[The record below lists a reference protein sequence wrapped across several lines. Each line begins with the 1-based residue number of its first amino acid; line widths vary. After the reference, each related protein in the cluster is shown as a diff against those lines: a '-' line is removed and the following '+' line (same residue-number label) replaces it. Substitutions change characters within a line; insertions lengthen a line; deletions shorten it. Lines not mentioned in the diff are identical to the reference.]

1 MRTHGQIQYINISV
15 EYNILQISGNSQKE
29 VNMTEEYNADEII
42 ERFQKFERTS
52 YDKFKDLFDQIKLD
66 RKFISGDQSDT
77 LDHTLTDASIGEGVP
92 LMSLNVV
99 KNVIRTVVNT
109 YLPNTYKWQYS
120 TGQSVDA
127 QLNTAA
133 EQFLSDADNSTA
145 TVEALSNS
153 VGTALGVLVFSNDY
167 DIDGSIKPVL
177 YSIPDVTNVRLDP
190 HASKLNFADATKAA
204 IVELKSKEWFKT
216 NYGIEYMNEYYKP
229 LIDTSEEYDRK
240 TLMPMVTYYEK
251 EDNQVIC
258 YKLAGSELLEEPQ
271 ILPYSYIPVVPVF
284 GESDWASASK
294 QSWTGITT
302 LMRPIQ
308 RMINYAYRQ
317 IIIRAS
323 KVPKNTWVGG
333 DEALQGREKYWQNSE
348 RNLNPIRIYNEYSK
362 DHQRKLDPPHRED
375 NQIIFNDVSELMDK
389 SLQMTNTIVGIPAI
403 GLESQV
409 ERTATEVLVNQ
420 KTFNNNVR
428 NYIYHLKYSM
438 QLIGLIFAEELYKQ
452 QLYGKIKVSVIAGP
466 DDAMSKQEAR
476 VQLSA
481 YSSLITSEEDKRK
494 LLMAQCAIEND
505 NPYINGFVNSLQPQ
519 PTQGEIQAQQMVEQ
533 ANMEIK
539 SRDAQLLELQK
550 QLNDLQLQ
558 QQLQAYSVE
567 QQILLNNQKFE
578 HDKEMKLLDA
588 QLTANDPA
596 EMVKTKAEI
605 DKAQMSVEKEAIS
618 LRKEQIKALNQ
629 GV

>member
-1 MRTHGQIQYINISV
+1 M
-15 EYNILQISGNSQKE
+15 EKDE
-29 VNMTEEYNADEII
+29 VKIDELI
-42 ERFQKFERTS
+42 ERFKKFERNS
-52 YDKFKDLFDQIKLD
+52 HDKFKDLYDQIKLD
-66 RKFISGDQSDT
+66 RKFISGDQCDD

-99 KNVIRTVVNT
+99 KNAIRTVVNT
-109 YLPNTYKWQYS
+109 YLPNTYKWQY
-120 TGQSVDA
+120 TNGQGVDA
-127 QLNTAA
+127 NLNTIAD
-133 EQFLSDADNSTA
+133 QFLSDADNSTA
-145 TVEALSNS
+145 TVEALSNA

-190 HASKLNFADATKAA
+190 NASKLNFADATKAA
-204 IVELKSKEWFKT
+204 IVELKSKDWFKA
-216 NYGIEYMNEYYKP
+216 NYGIDYINEYYKP
-229 LIDTSEEYDRK
+229 LIDISEDYDRK
-240 TLMPMVTYYEK
+240 SLMPLVTYYEK

-258 YKLAGSELLEEPQ
+258 YKLAGSELLEDPQ
-271 ILPYSYIPVVPVF
+271 VLPYSYIPVVPVF
-284 GESDWASASK
+284 GESDWANASK

-302 LMRPIQ
+302 IMRPIQ

-362 DHQRKLDPPHRED
+362 DHTRKLDPPHRED
-375 NQIIFNDVSELMDK
+375 NQIVFNDVSELMDK
-389 SLQMTNTIVGIPAI
+389 SLQMTNSIVGIPAI
-403 GLESQV
+403 GLESQI
-409 ERTATEVLVNQ
+409 ERTATEVLANQ

-438 QLIGLIFAEELYKQ
+438 QLIGLLFAEEIYKQ
-452 QLYGKIKVSVIAGP
+452 PLYGKIKVTVVAGP

-476 VQLSA
+476 VQLSTYA
-481 YSSLITSEEDKRK
+481 NLITSDEDKRK
-494 LLMAQCAIEND
+494 LLMAECAIEND
-505 NPYINGFVNSLQPQ
+505 NPYINSFANSLQPT
-519 PTQGEIQAQQMVEQ
+519 PTQGEIQAQQMLQQ
-533 ANMEIK
+533 ANTEIK
-539 SRDAQLLELQK
+539 NRDAQILELQK

-567 QQILLNNQKFE
+567 QQMLLNNQKFE
-578 HDKEMKLLDA
+578 HEKEMKILDA
-588 QLTANDPA
+588 QITANNPA
-596 EMVKTKAEI
+596 EMAKTQAEI

>member
-1 MRTHGQIQYINISV
+1 MEDKLNV
-15 EYNILQISGNSQKE
+15 EEL
-29 VNMTEEYNADEII
+29 I
-42 ERFQKFERTS
+42 ERFKKFERQS
-52 YDKFKDLFDQIKLD
+52 YDKFKDLFEQIKLD
-66 RKFISGDQSDT
+66 RKFISGDQVDT

-99 KNVIRTVVNT
+99 KNAIRTVVNT
-109 YLPNTYKWQYS
+109 YLPNTYKWQY
-120 TGQSVDA
+120 TNNQGVDVN
-127 QLNTAA
+127 LNTIAD
-133 EQFLSDADNSTA
+133 QFLSDADNSTA
-145 TVEALSNS
+145 TVEALSNA

-190 HASKLNFADATKAA
+190 NASKLNFADATKAA
-204 IVELKSKEWFKT
+204 IVEIKSKEWFKS
-216 NYGIEYMNEYYKP
+216 NYGLEYLNEYYKP
-229 LIDTSEEYDRK
+229 LIDISEDYDRK
-240 TLMPMVTYYEK
+240 TMMPLITYYEK

-258 YKLAGSELLEEPQ
+258 YKLAGSELLEDPQ

-284 GESDWASASK
+284 GESDWANASK

-302 LMRPIQ
+302 IMRPIQ

-362 DHQRKLDPPHRED
+362 DHSRKLDPPHRED
-375 NQIIFNDVSELMDK
+375 NQIVFEDVTALMDK
-389 SLQMTNTIVGIPAI
+389 SLQMTNSIVGIPAI
-403 GLESQV
+403 GLES
-409 ERTATEVLVNQ
+409 EIEKTATEVLSNQ

-438 QLIGLIFAEELYKQ
+438 QLIGLLFAEEIYKQ
-452 QLYGKIKVSVIAGP
+452 PLYGKIKVTVVAGP
-466 DDAMSKQEAR
+466 DDAISKQEAR
-476 VQLSA
+476 VQLSTYA
-481 YSSLITSEEDKRK
+481 NLITSDEDKRK
-494 LLMAQCAIEND
+494 LLMAECAIEND
-505 NPYINGFVNSLQPQ
+505 NPYINNFAKTLQPM
-519 PTQGEIQAQQMVEQ
+519 PSQGELQAQQMLEQ
-533 ANMEIK
+533 ANTEIK
-539 SRDAQLLELQK
+539 NRDAQILELQK
-550 QLNDLQLQ
+550 QLNDIQLQ
-558 QQLQAYSVE
+558 QQLQAYSTE

-578 HDKEMKLLDA
+578 HEKEMKLLDA
-588 QLTANDPA
+588 QIAAGNPA
-596 EMVKTKAEI
+596 EMAKTQAEI

-629 GV
+629 GVI

>member
-1 MRTHGQIQYINISV
+1 MS
-15 EYNILQISGNSQKE
+15 EYN
-29 VNMTEEYNADEII
+29 VEELIQ
-42 ERFQKFERTS
+42 RFKKFESAS
-52 YDKFKDLFDQIKLD
+52 YTKFKDLFEQIKLD
-66 RKFISGDQSDT
+66 RKFISGDQVDT

-99 KNVIRTVVNT
+99 KNAIRTVVNT
-109 YLPNTYKWQYS
+109 YLPNTYKWQY
-120 TGQSVDA
+120 TNGKGVDA
-127 QLNTAA
+127 NLNTIAD
-133 EQFLSDADNSTA
+133 QFLSDADNSTA
-145 TVEALSNS
+145 TVEALSNA

-190 HASKLNFADATKAA
+190 NASKLNFADATKAA
-204 IVELKSKEWFKT
+204 IVELKSKDWFKA
-216 NYGIEYMNEYYKP
+216 NYGIDYINEYYKP
-229 LIDTSEEYDRK
+229 LIDISEDYDRK
-240 TLMPMVTYYEK
+240 SLMPLVTYYEK

-258 YKLAGSELLEEPQ
+258 YKLAGSELLEDPQ
-271 ILPYSYIPVVPVF
+271 VLPYSYIPVVPVF
-284 GESDWASASK
+284 GESDWANASK

-302 LMRPIQ
+302 IMRPIQ

-362 DHQRKLDPPHRED
+362 DHTRKLDPPHRED
-375 NQIIFNDVSELMDK
+375 NQIVFNDVSELMDK
-389 SLQMTNTIVGIPAI
+389 SLQMTNSIVGIPAI
-403 GLESQV
+403 GLESQI
-409 ERTATEVLVNQ
+409 ERTATEVLANQ

-438 QLIGLIFAEELYKQ
+438 QLIGLLFAEEIYKQ
-452 QLYGKIKVSVIAGP
+452 PLYGKIKVTVVAGP

-476 VQLSA
+476 VQLSTYA
-481 YSSLITSEEDKRK
+481 NLITSDEDKRK
-494 LLMAQCAIEND
+494 LLMAECAIEND
-505 NPYINGFVNSLQPQ
+505 NPYINSFANSLQPT
-519 PTQGEIQAQQMVEQ
+519 PTQGEIQAQQMLQQ
-533 ANMEIK
+533 ANTEIK
-539 SRDAQLLELQK
+539 NRDAQILELQK

-567 QQILLNNQKFE
+567 QQMLLNNQKFE
-578 HDKEMKLLDA
+578 HEKEMKILDA
-588 QLTANDPA
+588 QISANNPA
-596 EMVKTKAEI
+596 EMAKTQAEI

>member
-1 MRTHGQIQYINISV
+1 MS
-15 EYNILQISGNSQKE
+15 EYN
-29 VNMTEEYNADEII
+29 VEELIQ
-42 ERFQKFERTS
+42 RFKKFESAS
-52 YDKFKDLFDQIKLD
+52 YTKFKDLFEQIKLD
-66 RKFISGDQSDT
+66 RKFISGDQCDN

-99 KNVIRTVVNT
+99 KNAIRTVVNT
-109 YLPNTYKWQYS
+109 YLPNTYKWQY
-120 TGQSVDA
+120 TNGQGVDTN
-127 QLNTAA
+127 LNAIA
-133 EQFLSDADNSTA
+133 DQFLSDADNSTA
-145 TVEALSNS
+145 TVEALSNA

-190 HASKLNFADATKAA
+190 NASKLNFSDATKAA
-204 IVELKSKEWFKT
+204 IVELKSKDWFKT
-216 NYGIEYMNEYYKP
+216 NYGIDYLNEYYKP
-229 LIDTSEEYDRK
+229 LIDISEDYDRK
-240 TLMPMVTYYEK
+240 SLMPLVTYYEK

-258 YKLAGSELLEEPQ
+258 YKLAGSELLEDPQ
-271 ILPYSYIPVVPVF
+271 VLPYSYIPVVPVF
-284 GESDWASASK
+284 GESDWANASK

-302 LMRPIQ
+302 IMRPIQ

-362 DHQRKLDPPHRED
+362 DHTRKLDPPHRED
-375 NQIIFNDVSELMDK
+375 NQIVFEDVTTLMDK
-389 SLQMTNTIVGIPAI
+389 SLQMTNSIVGIPAI
-403 GLESQV
+403 GLESQI
-409 ERTATEVLVNQ
+409 ERTATEVLANQ

-438 QLIGLIFAEELYKQ
+438 QLIGLLFAEEIYKQ
-452 QLYGKIKVSVIAGP
+452 PLYGKIKVTVVAGP

-476 VQLSA
+476 VQLSTYA
-481 YSSLITSEEDKRK
+481 NLITSDEDKRK
-494 LLMAQCAIEND
+494 LLMAECAIEND
-505 NPYINGFVNSLQPQ
+505 NPYINSFANSLQPQ
-519 PTQGEIQAQQMVEQ
+519 PTQGEIQAQQMLQQ
-533 ANMEIK
+533 ANTEIK
-539 SRDAQLLELQK
+539 NRDAQILELQK

-558 QQLQAYSVE
+558 QQLQAYSTE

-578 HDKEMKLLDA
+578 HEKEMKILDA
-588 QLTANDPA
+588 QIAANNPA
-596 EMVKTKAEI
+596 EIAKTQAEI
-605 DKAQMSVEKEAIS
+605 DKAQMSVEKSAIE

>member
-1 MRTHGQIQYINISV
+1 MEDKINV
-15 EYNILQISGNSQKE
+15 EEL
-29 VNMTEEYNADEII
+29 I
-42 ERFQKFERTS
+42 ERFKKFERQS
-52 YDKFKDLFDQIKLD
+52 YDKFKDLFEQIKLD
-66 RKFISGDQSDT
+66 RKFISGDQCDT

-99 KNVIRTVVNT
+99 KNAIRTVVNT
-109 YLPNTYKWQYS
+109 YLPNTYKWQY
-120 TGQSVDA
+120 TNNQGVDVN
-127 QLNTAA
+127 LNTIAD
-133 EQFLSDADNSTA
+133 QFLSDADNSTA
-145 TVEALSNS
+145 TVEALSNA

-190 HASKLNFADATKAA
+190 NASKLNFADATKAA
-204 IVELKSKEWFKT
+204 IVEIKSKEWFKT
-216 NYGIEYMNEYYKP
+216 NYGIDYLNEYYKP
-229 LIDTSEEYDRK
+229 LIDISEDYDRK
-240 TLMPMVTYYEK
+240 TMMPLVTYYEK

-284 GESDWASASK
+284 GESDWANASK

-302 LMRPIQ
+302 IMRPIQ

-362 DHQRKLDPPHRED
+362 DHTRKLDPPHRED
-375 NQIIFNDVSELMDK
+375 NQIVFEDVTTLMDK
-389 SLQMTNTIVGIPAI
+389 SLQMTNSIVGIPAI
-403 GLESQV
+403 GLES
-409 ERTATEVLVNQ
+409 EIEKTATEVLSNQ

-438 QLIGLIFAEELYKQ
+438 QLIGLLFAEEIYKQ
-452 QLYGKIKVSVIAGP
+452 PLYGKIKVSVVAGP

-476 VQLSA
+476 VQLSTYA
-481 YSSLITSEEDKRK
+481 NLITSDEDKRK
-494 LLMAQCAIEND
+494 LLLAECAIEND
-505 NPYINGFVNSLQPQ
+505 NPYINNFAKTLQPM
-519 PTQGEIQAQQMVEQ
+519 PSQGELQAQQLLEQ
-533 ANMEIK
+533 ANTEIK
-539 SRDAQLLELQK
+539 NRDAQILELQK
-550 QLNDLQLQ
+550 QLNDMQLQ
-558 QQLQAYSVE
+558 QQLQAYSTE

-578 HDKEMKLLDA
+578 HEKEMKLLDA
-588 QLTANDPA
+588 QIAAGNPA
-596 EMVKTKAEI
+596 EMAKTQAEI

-618 LRKEQIKALNQ
+618 LRKEQIKAMNQ
-629 GV
+629 GE

>member
-1 MRTHGQIQYINISV
+1 MEEKLNI
-15 EYNILQISGNSQKE
+15 
-29 VNMTEEYNADEII
+29 DELI
-42 ERFQKFERTS
+42 ERFKKFERQS
-52 YDKFKDLFDQIKLD
+52 YDKFKDLFEQIKLD
-66 RKFISGDQSDT
+66 RKFISGDQVDT

-99 KNVIRTVVNT
+99 KNAIRTVVNT
-109 YLPNTYKWQYS
+109 YLPNTYKWQY
-120 TGQSVDA
+120 TNNQGVDVN
-127 QLNTAA
+127 LNTIAD
-133 EQFLSDADNSTA
+133 QFLSDADNSTA
-145 TVEALSNS
+145 TVEALSNA

-190 HASKLNFADATKAA
+190 NASKLNFADATKAA
-204 IVELKSKEWFKT
+204 IVEIKSKEWFKT
-216 NYGIEYMNEYYKP
+216 NYGLEYLNEYYKP
-229 LIDTSEEYDRK
+229 LIDISEDYDRK
-240 TLMPMVTYYEK
+240 TMMPLITYYEK

-258 YKLAGSELLEEPQ
+258 YKLAGCELLEEPQ

-284 GESDWASASK
+284 GESDWANASK

-302 LMRPIQ
+302 IMRPIQ

-362 DHQRKLDPPHRED
+362 DHSRKLDPPHRED
-375 NQIIFNDVSELMDK
+375 NQIVFEDVTALMDK
-389 SLQMTNTIVGIPAI
+389 SLQMTNSIVGIPAI
-403 GLESQV
+403 GLES
-409 ERTATEVLVNQ
+409 EIEKTATEVLSNQ

-438 QLIGLIFAEELYKQ
+438 QLIGLLFAEEIYKQ
-452 QLYGKIKVSVIAGP
+452 PLYGKIKVTVVAGP

-476 VQLSA
+476 VQLSTYA
-481 YSSLITSEEDKRK
+481 NLITSDEDKRK
-494 LLMAQCAIEND
+494 LLMAECAIEND
-505 NPYINGFVNSLQPQ
+505 NPYINNFAKTLQPMPSQ
-519 PTQGEIQAQQMVEQ
+519 SELQAQQMLEQ
-533 ANMEIK
+533 ANTEIK
-539 SRDAQLLELQK
+539 NRDAQIIELQK
-550 QLNDLQLQ
+550 QINDLQLQ

-578 HDKEMKLLDA
+578 HEKEMKLLDA
-588 QLTANDPA
+588 QITAGNPA
-596 EMVKTKAEI
+596 EMAKTQAEI

-618 LRKEQIKALNQ
+618 LRKEQIKAMNQ
-629 GV
+629 GVI

>member
-1 MRTHGQIQYINISV
+1 MS
-15 EYNILQISGNSQKE
+15 EYN
-29 VNMTEEYNADEII
+29 VEELIQ
-42 ERFQKFERTS
+42 RFKKFESAS
-52 YDKFKDLFDQIKLD
+52 YTKFKDLFEQIKLD
-66 RKFISGDQSDT
+66 RKFISGDQCDN

-99 KNVIRTVVNT
+99 KNAIRTVVNT
-109 YLPNTYKWQYS
+109 YLPNTYKWQY
-120 TGQSVDA
+120 TNGQGVDTN
-127 QLNTAA
+127 LNAIA
-133 EQFLSDADNSTA
+133 DQFLSDADNSTA
-145 TVEALSNS
+145 TVEALSNA

-190 HASKLNFADATKAA
+190 NASKLNFADATKAA
-204 IVELKSKEWFKT
+204 IVELKSKDWFKT
-216 NYGIEYMNEYYKP
+216 NYGIDYLNEYYKP
-229 LIDTSEEYDRK
+229 LIDISEEYDRK
-240 TLMPMVTYYEK
+240 SLMPLVTYYEK

-258 YKLAGSELLEEPQ
+258 YKLAGSELLEDPQ
-271 ILPYSYIPVVPVF
+271 VLPYSYIPVVPVF
-284 GESDWASASK
+284 GESDWANASK

-302 LMRPIQ
+302 IMRPIQ

-362 DHQRKLDPPHRED
+362 DHTRKLDPPHRED
-375 NQIIFNDVSELMDK
+375 NQIVFEDVTTLMDK
-389 SLQMTNTIVGIPAI
+389 FLQMTNSIVGIPAI
-403 GLESQV
+403 GLESQI
-409 ERTATEVLVNQ
+409 ERTATEVLANQ

-438 QLIGLIFAEELYKQ
+438 QLIGLLFAEEIYKQ
-452 QLYGKIKVSVIAGP
+452 PLYGKIKVTVVAGP

-476 VQLSA
+476 VQLSTYA
-481 YSSLITSEEDKRK
+481 NLITSDEDKRK
-494 LLMAQCAIEND
+494 LLMAECAIEND
-505 NPYINGFVNSLQPQ
+505 NPYINNFANSLQPQ
-519 PTQGEIQAQQMVEQ
+519 PTQGEIQAQQMLQQ
-533 ANMEIK
+533 ANTEIK
-539 SRDAQLLELQK
+539 NRDAQILELQK

-558 QQLQAYSVE
+558 QQLQAYSTE

-578 HDKEMKLLDA
+578 HEKEMKILDA
-588 QLTANDPA
+588 QIAANNPA
-596 EMVKTKAEI
+596 EMTKTQAEI
-605 DKAQMSVEKEAIS
+605 DKAQMSVEKSAIE

>member
-1 MRTHGQIQYINISV
+1 MNEQDL
-15 EYNILQISGNSQKE
+15 EDL
-29 VNMTEEYNADEII
+29 I
-42 ERFQKFERTS
+42 ERFKKFERES
-52 YDKFKDLFDQIKLD
+52 YDYYKDLYEQIKLD
-66 RKFISGDQSDT
+66 RKFIGGDQCDN

-99 KNVIRTVVNT
+99 KNAIRTIVNT
-109 YLPNTYKWQYS
+109 YIPNQYRWEYTS
-120 TGQSVDA
+120 SGQVNRD
-127 QLNTAA
+127 LNSIAD
-133 EQFLSDADNSTA
+133 QFLSDPDNSTA
-145 TVEALSNS
+145 TIEALTNA

-177 YSIPDVTNVRLDP
+177 YSVNDVTNVRLDKN
-190 HASKLNFADATKAA
+190 ASKLNFADATKAA

-216 NYGIEYMNEYYKP
+216 NYGIEYLNEYYKP
-229 LIDTSEEYDRK
+229 LIDISEDYDRK
-240 TLMPMVTYYEK
+240 TLLPLVTYYEK
-251 EDNQVIC
+251 EDNQGTSQVIC

-302 LMRPIQ
+302 IMRPIQ

-362 DHQRKLDPPHRED
+362 DHTRKLDPPHRED
-375 NQIIFNDVSELMDK
+375 NQIVFNDVSELMDK
-389 SLQMTNTIVGIPAI
+389 SLQMTNSIVGIPAI
-403 GLESQV
+403 GLESQI
-409 ERTATEVLVNQ
+409 ERTATEVLANQ

-438 QLIGLIFAEELYKQ
+438 QLIGLLFAEEMYKQ
-452 QLYGKIKVSVIAGP
+452 PLYGKIKVSVVAGP

-476 VQLSA
+476 VQLAA
-481 YSSLITSEEDKRK
+481 YAGLITSDEDKRK
-494 LLMAQCAIEND
+494 LLMAECAIEND
-505 NPYINGFVNSLQPQ
+505 NPYINNFANSLQPQ
-519 PTQGEIQAQQMVEQ
+519 PTQGELQAQQMLQQ
-533 ANMEIK
+533 ANTEIK
-539 SRDAQLLELQK
+539 NRDAQILELQK
-550 QLNDLQLQ
+550 QVNDLQLQ
-558 QQLQAYSVE
+558 QQLQAYSTE

-578 HDKEMKLLDA
+578 HEKEMKLLDA
-588 QLTANDPA
+588 QITAGNPA
-596 EMVKTKAEI
+596 EIAKTKAEI
-605 DKAQMSVEKEAIS
+605 DKAQMSVEKSAID
-618 LRKEQIKALNQ
+618 LRKAEIATMKEI
-629 GV
+629 V

>member
-1 MRTHGQIQYINISV
+1 MS
-15 EYNILQISGNSQKE
+15 EYN
-29 VNMTEEYNADEII
+29 VEELIQ
-42 ERFQKFERTS
+42 RFKKFESAS
-52 YDKFKDLFDQIKLD
+52 YTKFKDLFEQIKLD
-66 RKFISGDQSDT
+66 RKFISGDQVDT

-99 KNVIRTVVNT
+99 KNAIRTVVNT

-120 TGQSVDA
+120 DERLN
-127 QLNTAA
+127 QLAD
-133 EQFLSDADNSTA
+133 QFLSDADNSTA
-145 TVEALSNS
+145 TVEALSNA

-190 HASKLNFADATKAA
+190 NASKLNFADATKAA
-204 IVELKSKEWFKT
+204 IVELKSKDWFKA
-216 NYGIEYMNEYYKP
+216 NYGIDYINEYYKP
-229 LIDTSEEYDRK
+229 LIDISEDYDRK
-240 TLMPMVTYYEK
+240 SLMPLVTYYEK

-258 YKLAGSELLEEPQ
+258 YKLAGSELLEDPQ
-271 ILPYSYIPVVPVF
+271 VLPYSYIPVVPVF
-284 GESDWASASK
+284 GESDWSSASK

-302 LMRPIQ
+302 IIRPIQ

-362 DHQRKLDPPHRED
+362 DHTRKLDPPHRED
-375 NQIIFNDVSELMDK
+375 NQIVFEDVSALMDK
-389 SLQMTNTIVGIPAI
+389 SLQLTNSIVGIPAI
-403 GLESQV
+403 GLESQI
-409 ERTATEVLVNQ
+409 ERTATEVLTNQ

-438 QLIGLIFAEELYKQ
+438 QLIGLLFAEEIYKQ
-452 QLYGKIKVSVIAGP
+452 PLYGKIKVTVVAGP

-476 VQLSA
+476 VQLSTYA
-481 YSSLITSEEDKRK
+481 NLITSDEDKRK
-494 LLMAQCAIEND
+494 LLMAECAIEND
-505 NPYINGFVNSLQPQ
+505 NPYINSFANSLQPA
-519 PTQGEIQAQQMVEQ
+519 PTQGEIQAQQMLQQ
-533 ANMEIK
+533 ANTEIK
-539 SRDAQLLELQK
+539 NRDAQILDLQK

-558 QQLQAYSVE
+558 QQLQAYSTE

-578 HDKEMKLLDA
+578 HEKEMKLLDA
-588 QLTANDPA
+588 QISANNPA
-596 EMVKTKAEI
+596 EMAKTQAEI

>member
-1 MRTHGQIQYINISV
+1 MEDKVNV
-15 EYNILQISGNSQKE
+15 EEL
-29 VNMTEEYNADEII
+29 I
-42 ERFQKFERTS
+42 ERFKKFERQS
-52 YDKFKDLFDQIKLD
+52 YDKFKDLFEQIKLD
-66 RKFISGDQSDT
+66 RKFISGDQCDN

-99 KNVIRTVVNT
+99 KNAIRTVVNT
-109 YLPNTYKWQYS
+109 YLPNTYKWQY
-120 TGQSVDA
+120 TNNQGVDVN
-127 QLNTAA
+127 LNTIAD
-133 EQFLSDADNSTA
+133 QFLSDADNSTA
-145 TVEALSNS
+145 TVEALSNA

-190 HASKLNFADATKAA
+190 NASKLNFADATKAA
-204 IVELKSKEWFKT
+204 IVEIKSKEWFKT
-216 NYGIEYMNEYYKP
+216 NYDIDYLNEYYKP
-229 LIDTSEEYDRK
+229 LIDISEDYDRK
-240 TLMPMVTYYEK
+240 TMMPLVTYYEK

-284 GESDWASASK
+284 GESDWANASK

-302 LMRPIQ
+302 IMRPIQ

-317 IIIRAS
+317 IIIRAA

-348 RNLNPIRIYNEYSK
+348 RNLNPIRIYNEWSK
-362 DHQRKLDPPHRED
+362 DHTRKLDPPHRED
-375 NQIIFNDVSELMDK
+375 NQIVFEDVTTLMDK
-389 SLQMTNTIVGIPAI
+389 SLQMTNSIVGIPAI
-403 GLESQV
+403 GLES
-409 ERTATEVLVNQ
+409 EIEKTATEVLANQ

-438 QLIGLIFAEELYKQ
+438 QLIGLLFAEEMYKQ
-452 QLYGKIKVSVIAGP
+452 PLYGKIKVTVVAGP

-476 VQLSA
+476 VQLSTYA
-481 YSSLITSEEDKRK
+481 NLITSDEDKRK
-494 LLMAQCAIEND
+494 LLMAECAIEQD
-505 NPYINGFVNSLQPQ
+505 NPYINNFAKTLQPM
-519 PTQGEIQAQQMVEQ
+519 PSQGELQAQQMLEQ
-533 ANMEIK
+533 ANTEIK
-539 SRDAQLLELQK
+539 NRDAQILELQK
-550 QLNDLQLQ
+550 QLNDIQLQ
-558 QQLQAYSVE
+558 QQLQAYSTE

-578 HDKEMKLLDA
+578 HEKEMKLLDA
-588 QLTANDPA
+588 QIAAGNPA
-596 EMVKTKAEI
+596 EMAKTQAEI

-629 GV
+629 GVI

>member
-1 MRTHGQIQYINISV
+1 MEDKVNV
-15 EYNILQISGNSQKE
+15 EEL
-29 VNMTEEYNADEII
+29 I
-42 ERFQKFERTS
+42 ERFKKFERQS
-52 YDKFKDLFDQIKLD
+52 YDKFKDLFEQIKLD
-66 RKFISGDQSDT
+66 RKFISGDQCDN

-99 KNVIRTVVNT
+99 KNAIRTVVNT
-109 YLPNTYKWQYS
+109 YLPNTYKWQY
-120 TGQSVDA
+120 TNNQGVDVN
-127 QLNTAA
+127 LNTIAD
-133 EQFLSDADNSTA
+133 QFLSDADNSTA
-145 TVEALSNS
+145 TVEALSNA

-190 HASKLNFADATKAA
+190 NASKLNFADATKAA
-204 IVELKSKEWFKT
+204 IVEIKSKEWFKT
-216 NYGIEYMNEYYKP
+216 NYGIDYLNEYYKP
-229 LIDTSEEYDRK
+229 LIDISEDYDRK
-240 TLMPMVTYYEK
+240 TMMPLVTYYEK

-258 YKLAGSELLEEPQ
+258 YKLAGSELLEDPQ

-284 GESDWASASK
+284 GESDWANASK

-302 LMRPIQ
+302 IMRPIQ

-317 IIIRAS
+317 IIIRAA

-348 RNLNPIRIYNEYSK
+348 RNLNPIRIYNEWSK
-362 DHQRKLDPPHRED
+362 DHSRKLDPPHRED
-375 NQIIFNDVSELMDK
+375 NQIVFEDVTTLMDK
-389 SLQMTNTIVGIPAI
+389 SLQMTNSIVGIPAI
-403 GLESQV
+403 GLES
-409 ERTATEVLVNQ
+409 EIEKTATEVLSNQ

-438 QLIGLIFAEELYKQ
+438 QLIGLLFAEEIYKQ
-452 QLYGKIKVSVIAGP
+452 PLYGKIKVSVVAGP

-476 VQLSA
+476 VQLSTYA
-481 YSSLITSEEDKRK
+481 NLITSDEDKRK
-494 LLMAQCAIEND
+494 LLMAECAIEND
-505 NPYINGFVNSLQPQ
+505 NPYINNFAKTLQPM
-519 PTQGEIQAQQMVEQ
+519 PSQGELQAQQMLQQ
-533 ANMEIK
+533 ANTEIK
-539 SRDAQLLELQK
+539 NRDAQILELQK

-558 QQLQAYSVE
+558 QQLQAYSTE

-578 HDKEMKLLDA
+578 HEKEMKLLDA
-588 QLTANDPA
+588 QIAAGNPA
-596 EMVKTKAEI
+596 EIAKTQAEI

-618 LRKEQIKALNQ
+618 LRKEQIKAMNQ

>member
-1 MRTHGQIQYINISV
+1 MEEKLNI
-15 EYNILQISGNSQKE
+15 
-29 VNMTEEYNADEII
+29 DELI
-42 ERFQKFERTS
+42 ERFKKFERQS
-52 YDKFKDLFDQIKLD
+52 YDKFKDLFEQIKLD
-66 RKFISGDQSDT
+66 RKFISGDQVDT

-99 KNVIRTVVNT
+99 KNAIRTVVNT
-109 YLPNTYKWQYS
+109 YLPNTYKWQY
-120 TGQSVDA
+120 TNNQGVDVN
-127 QLNTAA
+127 LNTIAD
-133 EQFLSDADNSTA
+133 QFLSDADNSTA
-145 TVEALSNS
+145 TVEALSNA

-190 HASKLNFADATKAA
+190 NASKLNFADATKAA
-204 IVELKSKEWFKT
+204 IVEIKSKEWFKS
-216 NYGIEYMNEYYKP
+216 NYGLEYLNEYYKP
-229 LIDTSEEYDRK
+229 LIDISEDYDRK
-240 TLMPMVTYYEK
+240 TMMPLITYYEK

-271 ILPYSYIPVVPVF
+271 VLPYSYIPVVPVF
-284 GESDWASASK
+284 GESDWANASK

-302 LMRPIQ
+302 IMRPIQ

-362 DHQRKLDPPHRED
+362 DHSRKLDPPHRED
-375 NQIIFNDVSELMDK
+375 NQIVFEDVTALMDK
-389 SLQMTNTIVGIPAI
+389 SLQMTNSIVGIPAI
-403 GLESQV
+403 GLES
-409 ERTATEVLVNQ
+409 EIEKTATEVLSNQ

-438 QLIGLIFAEELYKQ
+438 QLIGLLFAEEIYKQ
-452 QLYGKIKVSVIAGP
+452 PLYGKIKVSVVAGP

-476 VQLSA
+476 VQLSTYA
-481 YSSLITSEEDKRK
+481 NLITSDEDKRK
-494 LLMAQCAIEND
+494 LLMAECAIEND
-505 NPYINGFVNSLQPQ
+505 NPYINNFAKTLQPM
-519 PTQGEIQAQQMVEQ
+519 PSQGELQAQQMLEQ
-533 ANMEIK
+533 ANTEIK
-539 SRDAQLLELQK
+539 NRDQQILDLQK
-550 QLNDLQLQ
+550 QINDLQLQ

-578 HDKEMKLLDA
+578 HEKEMKLLDA
-588 QLTANDPA
+588 QITAGNPA
-596 EMVKTKAEI
+596 EMAKTQAEI

-629 GV
+629 GVI

>member
-1 MRTHGQIQYINISV
+1 M
-15 EYNILQISGNSQKE
+15 EKDE
-29 VNMTEEYNADEII
+29 VKLDELI
-42 ERFQKFERTS
+42 ERFKKFERTS
-52 YDKFKDLFDQIKLD
+52 HDKFKDLYEQIKLD
-66 RKFISGDQSDT
+66 RKFISGDQCDD

-99 KNVIRTVVNT
+99 KNAIRTVVNT
-109 YLPNTYKWQYS
+109 YLPNTYKWQY
-120 TGQSVDA
+120 TNGQGVDA
-127 QLNTAA
+127 NLNTIAD
-133 EQFLSDADNSTA
+133 QFLSDADNSTA
-145 TVEALSNS
+145 TVEALSNA

-190 HASKLNFADATKAA
+190 NASKLNFADATKAA
-204 IVELKSKEWFKT
+204 IVELKSKDWFKA
-216 NYGIEYMNEYYKP
+216 NYGIDYINEYYKP
-229 LIDTSEEYDRK
+229 LIDISEDYDRK
-240 TLMPMVTYYEK
+240 SLMPLVTYYEK

-258 YKLAGSELLEEPQ
+258 YKLAGSELLEDPQ
-271 ILPYSYIPVVPVF
+271 VLPYSYIPVVPVF
-284 GESDWASASK
+284 GESDWANASK

-302 LMRPIQ
+302 IMRPIQ

-362 DHQRKLDPPHRED
+362 DHTRKLDPPHRED
-375 NQIIFNDVSELMDK
+375 NQIVFNDVSELMDK
-389 SLQMTNTIVGIPAI
+389 SLQMTNSIVGIPAI
-403 GLESQV
+403 GLESQI
-409 ERTATEVLVNQ
+409 ERTATEVLANQ

-438 QLIGLIFAEELYKQ
+438 QLIGLLFAEEIYKQ
-452 QLYGKIKVSVIAGP
+452 PLYGKIKVTVVAGP

-476 VQLSA
+476 VQLSTYA
-481 YSSLITSEEDKRK
+481 NLITSDEDKRK
-494 LLMAQCAIEND
+494 LLMAECAIEND
-505 NPYINGFVNSLQPQ
+505 NPYINSFANSLQPA
-519 PTQGEIQAQQMVEQ
+519 PTQGEIQAQQMLQQ
-533 ANMEIK
+533 ANTEIK
-539 SRDAQLLELQK
+539 NRDAQILELQK

-567 QQILLNNQKFE
+567 QQMLLNNQKFE
-578 HDKEMKLLDA
+578 HEKEMKILDA
-588 QLTANDPA
+588 QISANNPA
-596 EMVKTKAEI
+596 EMAKTQAEI

>member
-1 MRTHGQIQYINISV
+1 MNEQDL
-15 EYNILQISGNSQKE
+15 EDL
-29 VNMTEEYNADEII
+29 I
-42 ERFQKFERTS
+42 ERFKKFERES
-52 YDKFKDLFDQIKLD
+52 YDYYKDLYEQIKLD
-66 RKFISGDQSDT
+66 RKFIGGDQCDN

-99 KNVIRTVVNT
+99 KNAIRTIVNT
-109 YLPNTYKWQYS
+109 YIPNQYRWEYTS
-120 TGQSVDA
+120 SGQVNRD
-127 QLNTAA
+127 LNSIAD
-133 EQFLSDADNSTA
+133 QFLSDPDNSTA
-145 TVEALSNS
+145 TIEALTNA

-177 YSIPDVTNVRLDP
+177 YSVNDVTNVRLDKN
-190 HASKLNFADATKAA
+190 ASKLNFADATKAA

-216 NYGIEYMNEYYKP
+216 NYGIEYLNEYYKP
-229 LIDTSEEYDRK
+229 LIDISEDYDRK
-240 TLMPMVTYYEK
+240 TLLPLVTYYEK
-251 EDNQVIC
+251 EDNQGTSQVIC

-302 LMRPIQ
+302 IMRPIQ

-362 DHQRKLDPPHRED
+362 DHTRKLDPPHRED
-375 NQIIFNDVSELMDK
+375 NQIVFNDVSELMDK
-389 SLQMTNTIVGIPAI
+389 SLQMTNSIVGIPAI
-403 GLESQV
+403 GLESQI
-409 ERTATEVLVNQ
+409 ERTATEVLANQ

-438 QLIGLIFAEELYKQ
+438 QLIGLLFAEEIYKQ
-452 QLYGKIKVSVIAGP
+452 PLYGKIKVSVVAGP

-476 VQLSA
+476 VQLAA
-481 YSSLITSEEDKRK
+481 YAGLITSDEDKRK
-494 LLMAQCAIEND
+494 LLMAECAIEND
-505 NPYINGFVNSLQPQ
+505 NPYINNFANSLQPS
-519 PTQGEIQAQQMVEQ
+519 PTQGELQAQQMLEQ
-533 ANMEIK
+533 ANTEIK
-539 SRDAQLLELQK
+539 NRDAQILELQK
-550 QLNDLQLQ
+550 QINDLQMQ

-567 QQILLNNQKFE
+567 QQMLLNKQKFE
-578 HDKEMKLLDA
+578 QEKEMKILEA
-588 QLTANDPA
+588 QINANNPA
-596 EMVKTKAEI
+596 EQAKTQAEI
-605 DKAQMSVEKEAIS
+605 EKAQMGVEKSAID
-618 LRKEQIKALNQ
+618 LRKAQIKAVQQQATQ
-629 GV
+629 GVI

>member
-1 MRTHGQIQYINISV
+1 MEDKVNV
-15 EYNILQISGNSQKE
+15 EEL
-29 VNMTEEYNADEII
+29 I
-42 ERFQKFERTS
+42 ERFKKFERQS
-52 YDKFKDLFDQIKLD
+52 YDKFKDLFEQIKLD
-66 RKFISGDQSDT
+66 RKFISGDQCDN

-99 KNVIRTVVNT
+99 KNAIRTVVNT
-109 YLPNTYKWQYS
+109 YLPNTYKWQY
-120 TGQSVDA
+120 TNNQGVDVN
-127 QLNTAA
+127 LNTIAD
-133 EQFLSDADNSTA
+133 QFLSDADNSTA
-145 TVEALSNS
+145 TVEALSNA

-190 HASKLNFADATKAA
+190 NASKLNFADATKAA
-204 IVELKSKEWFKT
+204 IVEIKSKEWFKT
-216 NYGIEYMNEYYKP
+216 NYGLEYLNEYYKP
-229 LIDTSEEYDRK
+229 LIDISEDYDRK
-240 TLMPMVTYYEK
+240 TLMPLVTYYEK

-284 GESDWASASK
+284 GESDWANASK

-302 LMRPIQ
+302 IMRPIQ

-317 IIIRAS
+317 IIIRAA
-323 KVPKNTWVGG
+323 KVPKNTWIGG

-362 DHQRKLDPPHRED
+362 DHTRKLDPPHRED
-375 NQIIFNDVSELMDK
+375 NQIVFEDVTTLMDK
-389 SLQMTNTIVGIPAI
+389 SLQMTNSIVGIPAI
-403 GLESQV
+403 GLES
-409 ERTATEVLVNQ
+409 EIEKTATEVLFNQ

-438 QLIGLIFAEELYKQ
+438 QLIGLLFAEEIYKQ
-452 QLYGKIKVSVIAGP
+452 PLYGKIKVSVVAGP

-476 VQLSA
+476 VQLSTYA
-481 YSSLITSEEDKRK
+481 NLITSDEDKRK
-494 LLMAQCAIEND
+494 LLMAECAIEND
-505 NPYINGFVNSLQPQ
+505 NPYINNFAKTLQPM
-519 PTQGEIQAQQMVEQ
+519 PSQGELQAQQMLEQ
-533 ANMEIK
+533 ANTEIK
-539 SRDAQLLELQK
+539 NRDAQILELQK
-550 QLNDLQLQ
+550 QLNDMQLQ
-558 QQLQAYSVE
+558 QQLQAYSTE

-578 HDKEMKLLDA
+578 HEKEMKLLDA
-588 QLTANDPA
+588 KISAGNPA
-596 EMVKTKAEI
+596 EMAKTQAEIAKTQAEI

-629 GV
+629 GVL

>member
-1 MRTHGQIQYINISV
+1 MEDKVNI
-15 EYNILQISGNSQKE
+15 
-29 VNMTEEYNADEII
+29 EELI
-42 ERFQKFERTS
+42 ERFKKFERQS
-52 YDKFKDLFDQIKLD
+52 YDKFKDLFEQIKLD
-66 RKFISGDQSDT
+66 RKFISGDQVDT

-99 KNVIRTVVNT
+99 KNAIRTVVNT
-109 YLPNTYKWQYS
+109 YLPNTYKWQY
-120 TGQSVDA
+120 TNNQGVDVN
-127 QLNTAA
+127 LNTIAD
-133 EQFLSDADNSTA
+133 QFLSDADNSTA
-145 TVEALSNS
+145 TVEALSNA

-190 HASKLNFADATKAA
+190 NASKLNFADATKAA
-204 IVELKSKEWFKT
+204 IVEIKSKEWFKS
-216 NYGIEYMNEYYKP
+216 NYGLEYLNEYYKP
-229 LIDTSEEYDRK
+229 LIDISEDYDRK
-240 TLMPMVTYYEK
+240 TMMPLITYYEK

-258 YKLAGSELLEEPQ
+258 YKLAGSELLEDPQ

-284 GESDWASASK
+284 GESDWANASK

-302 LMRPIQ
+302 IMRPIQ

-362 DHQRKLDPPHRED
+362 DHSRKLDPPHRED
-375 NQIIFNDVSELMDK
+375 NQIVFEDVTALMDK
-389 SLQMTNTIVGIPAI
+389 SLQMTNSIVGIPAI
-403 GLESQV
+403 GLES
-409 ERTATEVLVNQ
+409 EIEKTATEVLSNQ

-438 QLIGLIFAEELYKQ
+438 QLIGLLFAEEIYKQ
-452 QLYGKIKVSVIAGP
+452 PLYGKIKVTVVAGP

-476 VQLSA
+476 VQLSTYA
-481 YSSLITSEEDKRK
+481 NLITSDEDKRK
-494 LLMAQCAIEND
+494 LLMAECAIEND
-505 NPYINGFVNSLQPQ
+505 NPYINNFAKTLQPM
-519 PTQGEIQAQQMVEQ
+519 PSQGELQAQQMLEQ
-533 ANMEIK
+533 ANTEIK
-539 SRDAQLLELQK
+539 NRDAQILELQK
-550 QLNDLQLQ
+550 QINDLQLQ
-558 QQLQAYSVE
+558 QQLQAYSTE

-578 HDKEMKLLDA
+578 HEKEMKLLDA
-588 QLTANDPA
+588 QITAGNPA
-596 EMVKTKAEI
+596 EMAKTQAEI

-629 GV
+629 GVI

>member
-1 MRTHGQIQYINISV
+1 MS
-15 EYNILQISGNSQKE
+15 EYN
-29 VNMTEEYNADEII
+29 VEELIQ
-42 ERFQKFERTS
+42 RFKKFESAS
-52 YDKFKDLFDQIKLD
+52 YTKFKDLFEQIKLD
-66 RKFISGDQSDT
+66 RKFISGDQVDT

-99 KNVIRTVVNT
+99 KNAIRTVVNT
-109 YLPNTYKWQYS
+109 YLPNQYKWQY
-120 TGQSVDA
+120 TNGQGVDTN
-127 QLNTAA
+127 LNTIAD
-133 EQFLSDADNSTA
+133 QFLSDADNSTA
-145 TVEALSNS
+145 TVEALSNA

-190 HASKLNFADATKAA
+190 NASKLNFADATKAA
-204 IVELKSKEWFKT
+204 IVELKSKDWFKT
-216 NYGIEYMNEYYKP
+216 NYGIDYLNEYYKP
-229 LIDTSEEYDRK
+229 LIDISEDYDRK
-240 TLMPMVTYYEK
+240 SLMPLVTYYEK

-258 YKLAGSELLEEPQ
+258 YKLAGSELLEDPQ
-271 ILPYSYIPVVPVF
+271 VLPYSYIPVVPVF
-284 GESDWASASK
+284 GESDWANASK

-302 LMRPIQ
+302 IMRPIQ

-362 DHQRKLDPPHRED
+362 DHTRKLDPPHRED
-375 NQIIFNDVSELMDK
+375 NQIVFNDVSELMDK
-389 SLQMTNTIVGIPAI
+389 SLQMTNSIVGIPAI
-403 GLESQV
+403 GLESQI
-409 ERTATEVLVNQ
+409 ERTATEVLANQ

-438 QLIGLIFAEELYKQ
+438 QLIGLLFAEEIYKQ
-452 QLYGKIKVSVIAGP
+452 PLYGKIKVTVVAGP

-476 VQLSA
+476 VQLSTYA
-481 YSSLITSEEDKRK
+481 NLITSDEDKRK
-494 LLMAQCAIEND
+494 LLMAECAIEND
-505 NPYINGFVNSLQPQ
+505 NPYINTFANSLQPQ
-519 PTQGEIQAQQMVEQ
+519 PTQGEIQAQQMLQQ
-533 ANMEIK
+533 ANTEIK
-539 SRDAQLLELQK
+539 NRDAQILELQK

-558 QQLQAYSVE
+558 QQLQAYSTE

-578 HDKEMKLLDA
+578 HEKEMKILDA
-588 QLTANDPA
+588 QIAANNPA
-596 EMVKTKAEI
+596 EIAKTHAEI
-605 DKAQMSVEKEAIS
+605 DKAQMSVEKSAIE

>member
-1 MRTHGQIQYINISV
+1 MAEENNVEDIIQ
-15 EYNILQISGNSQKE
+15 
-29 VNMTEEYNADEII
+29 
-42 ERFQKFERTS
+42 RFKKFESAS
-52 YDKFKDLFDQIKLD
+52 YTKYKDLFDQIRED
-66 RKFISGDQSDT
+66 RKFICGEQADK
-77 LDHTLTDASIGEGVP
+77 LDHTLTDATIGEGVP

-99 KNVIRTVVNT
+99 KNAIRTVVNT
-109 YLPNTYKWQYS
+109 YLPNQYKWQYTNS
-120 TGQSVDA
+120 QGVDTN
-127 QLNTAA
+127 LNAVA
-133 EQFLSDADNSTA
+133 DQFLSDADNSTA
-145 TVEALSNS
+145 TIEALTNA

-190 HASKLNFADATKAA
+190 NASKLNFADATKAA
-204 IVELKSKEWFKT
+204 IVELKSKDWFKT
-216 NYGIEYMNEYYKP
+216 NYGIEYLNEYYKP
-229 LIDTSEEYDRK
+229 LIDISEEYDRK
-240 TLMPMVTYYEK
+240 TLMPLITYYEK
-251 EDNQVIC
+251 EDGQVIC

-271 ILPYSYIPVVPVF
+271 TLPYSYIPVVPVF

-302 LMRPIQ
+302 IMRPIQ

-362 DHQRKLDPPHRED
+362 DHTRKLDPPHRED
-375 NQIIFNDVSELMDK
+375 NQIVFNDVSELMDK
-389 SLQMTNTIVGIPAI
+389 SLQMTNSIVGIPAI
-403 GLESQV
+403 GLESQI
-409 ERTATEVLVNQ
+409 ERTATEVLANQ

-438 QLIGLIFAEELYKQ
+438 QLIGLLFAEEMYKQ
-452 QLYGKIKVSVIAGP
+452 PLYGKIKVSVVAGP

-481 YSSLITSEEDKRK
+481 YANLITSDEDKRK
-494 LLMAQCAIEND
+494 LLMAECAIEND
-505 NPYINGFVNSLQPQ
+505 NPYINNFANSLQPQ
-519 PTQGEIQAQQMVEQ
+519 PTQAELQAQEMLQQ
-533 ANMEIK
+533 ANTEIK
-539 SRDAQLLELQK
+539 NRDAQIIELQK

-558 QQLQAYSVE
+558 QQLQAYSTE

-578 HDKEMKLLDA
+578 HEKEMKLLDA
-588 QLTANDPA
+588 QITAGNPA
-596 EMVKTKAEI
+596 EMAKTQAEI

-618 LRKEQIKALNQ
+618 LRKEQIKAMNQ
-629 GV
+629 GVI

>member
-1 MRTHGQIQYINISV
+1 MEDKLNV
-15 EYNILQISGNSQKE
+15 
-29 VNMTEEYNADEII
+29 DELI
-42 ERFQKFERTS
+42 ERFKKFERQS
-52 YDKFKDLFDQIKLD
+52 YDKFKDLFEQIKLD
-66 RKFISGDQSDT
+66 RKFISGDQVDT

-99 KNVIRTVVNT
+99 KNAIRTVVNT
-109 YLPNTYKWQYS
+109 YLPNTYKWQY
-120 TGQSVDA
+120 TNNQGVDVN
-127 QLNTAA
+127 LNTIAD
-133 EQFLSDADNSTA
+133 QFLSDADNSTA
-145 TVEALSNS
+145 TVEALSNA

-190 HASKLNFADATKAA
+190 NASKLNFADATKAA
-204 IVELKSKEWFKT
+204 IVEIKSKEWFKT
-216 NYGIEYMNEYYKP
+216 NYGLEYLNEYYKP
-229 LIDTSEEYDRK
+229 LIDISEDYDRK
-240 TLMPMVTYYEK
+240 TMMPLITYYEK

-258 YKLAGSELLEEPQ
+258 YKLAGSELLEDPQ

-284 GESDWASASK
+284 GESDWANASK

-302 LMRPIQ
+302 IMRPIQ

-362 DHQRKLDPPHRED
+362 DHSRKLDPPHRED
-375 NQIIFNDVSELMDK
+375 NQIVFEDVTALMDK
-389 SLQMTNTIVGIPAI
+389 SLQMTNSIVGIPAI
-403 GLESQV
+403 GLES
-409 ERTATEVLVNQ
+409 EIEKTATEVLSNQ

-438 QLIGLIFAEELYKQ
+438 QLIGLLFAEEIYKQ
-452 QLYGKIKVSVIAGP
+452 PLYGKIKVTVVAGP

-476 VQLSA
+476 VQLSTYA
-481 YSSLITSEEDKRK
+481 NLITSDEDKRK
-494 LLMAQCAIEND
+494 LLMAECAIEND
-505 NPYINGFVNSLQPQ
+505 NPYINNFAKTLQPM
-519 PTQGEIQAQQMVEQ
+519 PSQGELQAQQMLEQ
-533 ANMEIK
+533 ANTEIK
-539 SRDAQLLELQK
+539 NRDQQILELQK

-578 HDKEMKLLDA
+578 HEKEMKLLDA
-588 QLTANDPA
+588 QITAGNPA
-596 EMVKTKAEI
+596 EMAKTQAEI

-629 GV
+629 GVI